1 MTTKLAIP
9 KKIAVKLWITASDD
23 AALRA
28 EAAKREWSRQ
38 HVIEYAIRLFLD
50 QQREER

>member
-1 MTTKLAIP
+1 LKPIKVPTKVAI
-9 KKIAVKLWITASDD
+9 KLWISPSDD

-38 HVIEYAIRLFLD
+38 HVIEHAIREFLAGV
-50 QQREER
+50 QR